1 MMNREEVVPWSMAH
15 VKVPRFLSTGFGDP
29 DLSVCVAFA
38 LTGAGAVVDVDVDVD
53 AGAAFATDEALRKK
67 VCRLEGMAEL
77 LDLEEPIRLL

>member
-38 LTGAGAVVDVDVDVD
+38 LTGAGADVDVDVV
-53 AGAAFATDEALRKK
+53 AGAAFASDETLRKK

-77 LDLEEPIRLL
+77 LDLEEPIRLV